1 MIQYAS
7 YWLWLAVSVAVH
19 WALPLR
25 WRLPFVGLTC
35 LAFLAVQVPET
46 VALMLPICLAV
57 YLAMNLPIFDGR
69 RRLAFRVSL
78 VLLLGFLGYYKYL
91 PAIEEALGLT
101 AAESAASYP
110 DAASLFLPIGIS
122 YFTFKLIHYAIER
135 GRNTLPAH
143 NLGDYLA
150 YVFLVP
156 IFTAGPI
163 ERLDGFVANRQTYWS
178 NTLAVEGLT
187 RIGYGLIKKFVI
199 GAAIFMLMQRLSHNG
214 GPGWILDN
222 LSDVGPAHVAAF
234 LILTYL
240 YVYMDFA
247 GYTDI
252 ALGCSRLFGLRIM
265 ENFNLPILAPNIGN
279 LWKRWHMSLANW
291 CQTYVY
297 MPMIGVTRNP
307 YLAVLSSFTV
317 MGLWH
322 GAGWG
327 WLAWGWYNAL
337 GVIAFQAFSTT
348 ARRRKWGFVRSRAFL
363 IGRYPLTFLFFA
375 GSFAFTFTADSAG
388 VWGGV
393 RLLLRCFGPALP
405 AW

>member
-7 YWLWLAVSVAVH
+7 FWLWLVAAVLVH

-25 WRLPFVGLTC
+25 WRAGFLGLVC
-35 LAFLAVQVPET
+35 LSFLTAYVPRT
-46 VALMLPICLAV
+46 VALMLPVGLAV
-57 YLAMNLPIFDGR
+57 FVVMNLAGPGGR
-69 RRLAFRVSL
+69 RTLALRGSIA
-78 VLLLGFLGYYKYL
+78 LLLGVLGYFKYL
-91 PAIEEALGLT
+91 PVISGAFAT
-101 AAESAASYP
+101 PAETGPAYT
-110 DAASLFLPIGIS
+110 DATDILLPLGIS
-122 YFTFKLIHYAIER
+122 YFIFKLIHYAIER
-135 GRNTLPAH
+135 ARGTLPAH
-143 NLGDYLA
+143 GIGDYLA

-163 ERLDGFVANRQTYWS
+163 ERFEHFMRNRAETWS
-178 NTLAVEGLT
+178 NDLAVEGLT
-187 RIGYGLIKKFVI
+187 RIGHGLIKKFVI
-199 GAAIFMLMQRLSHNG
+199 GAAIFMMMQRLTDG
-214 GPGWILDN
+214 GGVEGMLAD
-222 LSDVGPAHVAAF
+222 LGAVSPAEAIAF
-234 LILTYL
+234 LILAYL

-265 ENFNLPILAPNIGN
+265 ENFNLPIFAPNIGN

-337 GVIAFQAFSTT
+337 GVIVFQAFSST
-348 ARRRKWGFVRSRAFL
+348 ARRRKWGFVKSRAFL

-375 GSFAFTFTADSAG
+375 GSFAFTFTANSAG
-388 VWGGV
+388 IWGGL
-393 RLLLRCFGPALP
+393 RLLARCFGLVLP
-405 AW
+405 G